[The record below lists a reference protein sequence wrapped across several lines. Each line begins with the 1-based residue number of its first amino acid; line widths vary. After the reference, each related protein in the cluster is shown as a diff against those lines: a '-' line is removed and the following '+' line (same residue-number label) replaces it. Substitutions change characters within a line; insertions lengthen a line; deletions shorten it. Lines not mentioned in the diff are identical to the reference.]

1 MKKSIMRKERKEFM
15 LKVEHV
21 TKYYGENKAVD
32 DLSFQVE
39 DGKIFGLLGVNG
51 AGKTTTFRMII
62 GLLEPTSG
70 KITLNG
76 KPIDYSVTDTI
87 GFLTEERSLLTKL
100 TVKEQIIYYG
110 TLKGM
115 KEESILKKLDE
126 WLERFHIT
134 EYKERKIKEL
144 SKGNQQKV
152 QFISAVINDPKL
164 LILDEPFSGLD
175 PINVEMF
182 MDAIKDFKKKGSS
195 IIFSSHRMEHVEMF
209 CESLVILVKGKSVL
223 EGELKQIKKD
233 FRRKNIHIKG
243 DVSIPNLKQLKGVL
257 EVEENA
263 DEIIVKISDDSYIND
278 VFDEVK
284 KGTDITE
291 FSVEDPSLNEIFL
304 SKVGETYEG

>member
-1 MKKSIMRKERKEFM
+1 M

-284 KGTDITE
+284 KGIDITE